1 MLHPIEVAQE
11 ADGAVLARRRRVE
24 VEPGFSNQR
33 EIAAEGA
40 QRNAEAALVGRDGNR
55 LAPRKERG
63 EPDDA
68 NEPEG
73 SAVALG
79 VTEPSATAWWGF

>member
-11 ADGAVLARRRRVE
+11 ADSAVLAGRRRVE
-24 VEPGFSNQR
+24 VETGFSNQR

-68 NEPEG
+68 NEDLYTTDLRVC
-73 SAVALG
+73 S
-79 VTEPSATAWWGF
+79 SISRKK